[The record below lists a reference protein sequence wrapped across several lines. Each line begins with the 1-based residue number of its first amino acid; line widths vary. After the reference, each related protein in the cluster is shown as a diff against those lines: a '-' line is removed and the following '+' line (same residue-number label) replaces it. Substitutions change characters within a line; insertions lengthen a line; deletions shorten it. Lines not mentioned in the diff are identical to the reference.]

1 MANSSR
7 ELFHAFVKKG
17 LTDREALFAILDHY
31 AQLHCFDRDRYDE
44 RVKTLEADNAGLK
57 ERLSALEKAGTA

>member
-17 LTDREALFAILDHY
+17 LTDREALFAILDHF

-44 RVKTLEADNAGLK
+44 RLKKLEQGEAGRS
-57 ERLSALEKAGTA
+57 EA